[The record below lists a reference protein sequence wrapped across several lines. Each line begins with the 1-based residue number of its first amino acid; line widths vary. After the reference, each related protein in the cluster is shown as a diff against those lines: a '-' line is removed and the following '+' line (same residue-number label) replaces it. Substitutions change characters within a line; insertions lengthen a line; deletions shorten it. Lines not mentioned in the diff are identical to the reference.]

1 MLTKND
7 FMEGI
12 HILQNNYNK
21 KLSTEQLRLY
31 YENLKDMDKE
41 RYISN
46 IKETIKNNSF
56 MPNVAQIR
64 NEVSR
69 VFANYEQRELTNID
83 FDSLYANKQYVGGN

>member
-1 MLTKND
+1 MNKND
-7 FMEGI
+7 FIEGV

-41 RYISN
+41 KYISN
-46 IKETIKNNSF
+46 IKEAIKNNSF

-64 NEVSR
+64 NETTKG
-69 VFANYEQRELTNID
+69 FADYKQRNYSEEFLN
-83 FDSLYANKQYVGGN
+83 SLYANKQYV

>member
-1 MLTKND
+1 MLTKNE

-31 YENLKDMDKE
+31 YENLKDMDKQ

-46 IKETIKNNSF
+46 IKEAIKSNSF
-56 MPNVAQIR
+56 MPNIAQIR
-64 NEVSR
+64 NETNR
-69 VFANYEQRELTNID
+69 AFADYKQRELTNID
-83 FDSLYANKQYVGGN
+83 FDSLYANKQYI

>member
-1 MLTKND
+1 MNKND
-7 FMEGI
+7 FMEGV

-41 RYISN
+41 KYISN
-46 IKETIKNNSF
+46 IKEAIKNNSF

-64 NEVSR
+64 NETTKG
-69 VFANYEQRELTNID
+69 FADYKQRDYSEEFLN
-83 FDSLYANKQYVGGN
+83 SLYANKQYV

>member
-1 MLTKND
+1 MNKND
-7 FMEGI
+7 FMEGV

-46 IKETIKNNSF
+46 IKEAIKSNSF
-56 MPNVAQIR
+56 MPNIAQIR
-64 NEVSR
+64 NESSR
-69 VFANYEQRELTNID
+69 AYADYEQRELTNID
-83 FDSLYANKQYVGGN
+83 FDSLYANKQYI